1 MTLFLKV
8 KGFDK
13 TCRNMFCS
21 FIFCIFYN
29 ETISSLLPF
38 PSCYMSVELR
48 ITGKGV
54 LNWKAGFELKTLIMI
69 LFIVRINSSK
79 KFPFRG

>member
-1 MTLFLKV
+1 MKQF
-8 KGFDK
+8 F
-13 TCRNMFCS
+13 
-21 FIFCIFYN
+21 
-29 ETISSLLPF
+29 SLLPF

-69 LFIVRINSSK
+69 LFIVRIYSSK